1 MLLSSIKP
9 LYRLFPNTYTHTK
22 KKKKVIA
29 KFFPRRTR
37 TINKLFLEK
46 LRLLITKKK
55 LLKNY

>member
-9 LYRLFPNTYTHTK
+9 LYRLFPNTYTK
-22 KKKKVIA
+22 KKKKEVIA